1 MSEPF
6 VGETALNTCL
16 EFTTD
21 LPPVL
26 DLSDLSFLE
35 LPPGV
40 EEGGIMYRLLSFL
53 AQVNMWCK

>member
-6 VGETALNTCL
+6 VGETALNTFL
-16 EFTTD
+16 SFTTD
-21 LPPVL
+21 LGIT
-26 DLSDLSFLE
+26 DQDLSFLE